1 MEMKIGADLRLAF
14 PVRWVELP
22 VLRKLGESDEDW
34 AKREGETTLE
44 PSIWAYHTP
53 INRSVFEA
61 NYRAISAAYT
71 SIWSKGQLFVL
82 NTGPIIA
89 TLALRSAAREDALES
104 GVDMKGDAAMP
115 LLSEIK
121 RLTMIVAPGKSGY
134 DPLPVDVAIRQNVI
148 DAEDWTEAE
157 AAVVFFYLRIL
168 DGEEEG
174 PAERGRRP
182 CQSGAQG
189 VDYVIGAYGVHRF
202 LTDVDASRDFRGPDT
217 VVSSVLDWAA
227 TEGFAEMM
235 ERSGI
240 TDYATPL
247 EWRQRYLLRALKR
260 LAGT

>member
-1 MEMKIGADLRLAF
+1 MEVMKIGADLRLAF

-157 AAVVFFYLRIL
+157 AAVVFFTCAYWMAKKKDRQSAV
-168 DGEEEG
+168 EG
-174 PAERGRRP
+174 LARVVLKG
-182 CQSGAQG
+182 SITSSA
-189 VDYVIGAYGVHRF
+189 
-202 LTDVDASRDFRGPDT
+202 LTEFIASLPTLTRVET
-217 VVSSVLDWAA
+217 SAA
-227 TEGFAEMM
+227 LIP
-235 ERSGI
+235 SLV
-240 TDYATPL
+240 PS
-247 EWRQRYLLRALKR
+247 
-260 LAGT
+260 